1 MQIITP
7 ITIDL
12 INPYPLLNFNL
23 KQGDS
28 GRGILVTVTANGAN
42 VEFTTETVNIY
53 VKKPDGTIIYNACT
67 VSGNQV
73 RAMFTNQ
80 ALAVAGNAQVELE
93 IISQDD
99 TISTPIACIDI
110 LPTNIDSEAIESSNE
125 FTALMEALNKVAP
138 SVEAANTAAGAAN
151 KAAKSA
157 NDAAKSANDIA
168 EEVQEK
174 LENGDFIGPPGP
186 PGSLDNVT
194 GAATSI
200 LTDNLDA
207 SRALVSDGN
216 GKVAVSAVTATEL
229 GYLDGVTSGI
239 QSQLDALNSNCL
251 QKDNY
256 GKIPE
261 GTFDL
266 KNPPQYNM
274 FIAGAG
280 STNIPPGLDG
290 NACICFQQFPR
301 DENYNALICFSFGA
315 DKIAIQRR
323 RGADIWTDWKYFT
336 AN

>member
-125 FTALMEALNKVAP
+125 FTALTEALKQVQNID
-138 SVEAANTAAGAAN
+138 NTYVKIKDYITNMEINA
-151 KAAKSA
+151 
-157 NDAAKSANDIA
+157 
-168 EEVQEK
+168 
-174 LENGDFIGPPGP
+174 
-186 PGSLDNVT
+186 LD
-194 GAATSI
+194 
-200 LTDNLDA
+200 DD
-207 SRALVSDGN
+207 VSDIPDSENILLQLSEKIDTKADNMTLSSGFLQLTSD
-216 GKVAVSAVTATEL
+216 GDPIGSAIGL
-229 GYLDGVTSGI
+229 
-239 QSQLDALNSNCL
+239 
-251 QKDNY
+251 
-256 GKIPE
+256 PE
-261 GTFDL
+261 GGGGGTTIETIDSTEINDL
-266 KNPPQYNM
+266 
-274 FIAGAG
+274 F
-280 STNIPPGLDG
+280 
-290 NACICFQQFPR
+290 
-301 DENYNALICFSFGA
+301 EEE
-315 DKIAIQRR
+315 
-323 RGADIWTDWKYFT
+323 
-336 AN
+336 